1 MRAARDVGP
10 AARPLP
16 LSYAL
21 SQAGRA
27 VAAGRV
33 QGSAWRLA
41 GHGLAMDPQNDQRDL
56 LRRVVCPKPEGKKTL
71 AIDRRNS
78 FAGVADATGSGRLTG
93 PIELG
98 SVWAAMPDLV
108 APAPLMPGLQPEWR
122 RPLTAYPA
130 PAENE
135 PSGAV
140 VMRRPLELLLAGLA
154 DLSIATHA
162 DVDALLAD
170 LEATYP
176 TASGVAAPGWLR
188 HATPSLVYQW
198 APTGDHLPT
207 LCWPQILTPVK
218 IEQLDAIAPN
228 HRGLGTRMLL
238 PRLAG
243 RDFLSPLMMWWILL
257 FGLSSVAR
265 YDPELWVAALDVN
278 ASPQAVPIEAAL
290 DIALDALPE
299 LIFEAL
305 VG

>member
-1 MRAARDVGP
+1 MRAAHDVGP

-16 LSYAL
+16 LFYAL

-27 VAAGRV
+27 VAAARV
-33 QGSAWRLA
+33 DGSAWRVA
-41 GHGLAMDPQNDQRDL
+41 GHGLAMDPQNDQRDI
-56 LRRVVCPKPEGKKTL
+56 LRRVVCPKPEGKKTV
-71 AIDRRNS
+71 AKDRRSS
-78 FAGVADATGSGRLTG
+78 FAGVADATASEKLTG

-108 APAPLMPGLQPEWR
+108 APAPQMPELRPEWR
-122 RPLTAYPA
+122 RPLTAFPG
-130 PAENE
+130 PRENE
-135 PSGAV
+135 PSSAI
-140 VMRRPLELLLAGLA
+140 VMRRPLELLLGGLA
-154 DLSIATHA
+154 DLSIATDA

-170 LEATYP
+170 LGATYP
-176 TASGVAAPGWLR
+176 SSSGVAAPGWLR

-207 LCWPQILTPVK
+207 LCWPEVLTPVK
-218 IEQLDAIAPN
+218 VEQLDAIAPD
-228 HRGLGTRMLL
+228 HRGQGVRMLL
-238 PRLAG
+238 PRLGG
-243 RDFLSPLMMWWILL
+243 RDFVSPLMMWWILL